1 MPAENREKRS
11 MSKLA
16 MGDDMIDDV
25 DDLDDIEDTGADDVD
40 QDEDGDEDDDF
51 SEDDDEPEDGDED
64 GSDEDDEDEDGDED
78 EDEED
83 EEGLSHGAQTR
94 IRKLN
99 AQKKEALAQVS
110 RLKKQLE
117 SAKRLSGDDGKAIM
131 SAASA
136 TGILPQLMTSRE
148 ADAFKKLEQL
158 PVVIENYEDWLDT
171 HDSDDELDV
180 GDGQTMSYG
189 DIKKRVR
196 KLKAQ
201 KEELEEEFG
210 ERRSLLKKKVRK
222 ILQLGLEAYRNG
234 GKKPKKAAEKKGKAK
249 KDERRR
255 SADDYPRGKKPRTP
269 AGKKKVRNYGDVEST
284 EDLVRMLAKE

>member
-1 MPAENREKRS
+1 
-11 MSKLA
+11 MSNIA
-16 MGDDMIDDV
+16 MGDDDMIDDV
-25 DDLDDIEDTGADDVD
+25 DDLEDIDDTEADDVD
-40 QDEDGDEDDDF
+40 QDDEGDEDDDF
-51 SEDDDEPEDGDED
+51 SDDDGEPEDGDD
-64 GSDEDDEDEDGDED
+64 DEDDEFDED
-78 EDEED
+78 EDDEETDEED
-83 EEGLSHGAQTR
+83 ETLSRGAQTR

-117 SAKRLSGDDGKAIM
+117 SAKRLTGDDGKAIM

-136 TGILPQLMTSRE
+136 TGILPQLMTSKE
-148 ADAFKKLEQL
+148 AEAFKTLEQL
-158 PVVIENYEDWLDT
+158 PIVIENYEDWLDG
-171 HDSDDELDV
+171 HDSDDEFNT
-180 GDGQTMSYG
+180 GDGQSMTYG
-189 DIKKRVR
+189 DVKKRVR

-255 SADDYPRGKKPRTP
+255 SVDDYPRGKKPRTP
-269 AGKKKVRNYGDVEST
+269 AGKKKVRNYGDIEST
-284 EDLVRMLAKE
+284 DDLVRMLAKE

>member
-1 MPAENREKRS
+1 
-11 MSKLA
+11 

-25 DDLDDIEDTGADDVD
+25 DDTDDIDDTGADDVD
-40 QDEDGDEDDDF
+40 QDEDGDEDDD
-51 SEDDDEPEDGDED
+51 SSDDDEEPEDGDD
-64 GSDEDDEDEDGDED
+64 DDTGEDDEDEDDED
-78 EDEED
+78 DTDEED
-83 EEGLSHGAQTR
+83 DEGLSHGAQTR

-117 SAKRLSGDDGKAIM
+117 SAKRLAGDDGKAIM

-136 TGILPQLMTSRE
+136 TGILPQLMTSKE
-148 ADAFKKLEQL
+148 AEAFKTLEQL
-158 PVVIENYEDWLDT
+158 PVVIENYEDWLDG
-171 HDSDDELDV
+171 HDTDDEFDT
-180 GDGQTMSYG
+180 GDGQMTYG
-189 DIKKRVR
+189 DVKKRVR
-196 KLKAQ
+196 KLKAK

-210 ERRSLLKKKVRK
+210 ERRALLKKKVRK

-255 SADDYPRGKKPRTP
+255 SVDDYPRGKKPRTP
-269 AGKKKVRNYGDVEST
+269 IGKKKVRNYGDVEST

>member
-1 MPAENREKRS
+1 
-11 MSKLA
+11 
-16 MGDDMIDDV
+16 MGDDDMIDDV
-25 DDLDDIEDTGADDVD
+25 DDLEDIDDTEADDVD
-40 QDEDGDEDDDF
+40 QDDEGAGDDDF
-51 SEDDDEPEDGDED
+51 SDDDGEPEDGDD
-64 GSDEDDEDEDGDED
+64 DEDDESDED
-78 EDEED
+78 EDDEETDEED
-83 EEGLSHGAQTR
+83 ETLSRGAQTR

-117 SAKRLSGDDGKAIM
+117 SARRLTGDDGKAIM

-136 TGILPQLMTSRE
+136 TGILPQLMTSKE
-148 ADAFKKLEQL
+148 AEAFKTLEQL
-158 PVVIENYEDWLDT
+158 PVVIENYEDWLDG
-171 HDSDDELDV
+171 HGADDEFDA
-180 GDGQTMSYG
+180 GDGQAMTYG
-189 DIKKRVR
+189 DVKKRVR
-196 KLKAQ
+196 KLKAR

-255 SADDYPRGKKPRTP
+255 SVDDYPRGKKPRTP
-269 AGKKKVRNYGDVEST
+269 AGKKKVRNYGEVEST
-284 EDLVRMLAKE
+284 EDLVRMFAKE